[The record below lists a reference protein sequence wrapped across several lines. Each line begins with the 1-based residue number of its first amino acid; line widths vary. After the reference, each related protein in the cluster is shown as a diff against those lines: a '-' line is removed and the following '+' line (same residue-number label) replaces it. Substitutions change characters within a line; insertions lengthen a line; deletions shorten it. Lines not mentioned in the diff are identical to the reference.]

1 MNSKT
6 LRSLSLG
13 AIALSQQFG
22 IRITAE
28 QLEQKISRGQIV
40 SERELK
46 SSLGEQSIK
55 LQRLKPKFKTFL
67 SRSYYF
73 PCLALMRD
81 GTVKIIISS
90 GKNSEGLTEV
100 QSMDPLDPAN
110 KISIEDDNIF
120 KQNWAGSIYLIS
132 KETGIS
138 SQDRMF
144 DWTWLYLSFIVLKDY
159 LL

>member
-13 AIALSQQFG
+13 AITLSQQFG

-46 SSLGEQSIK
+46 SSLSEQSIK

-67 SRSYYF
+67 STE
-73 PCLALMRD
+73 P
-81 GTVKIIISS
+81 SS
-90 GKNSEGLTEV
+90 
-100 QSMDPLDPAN
+100 
-110 KISIEDDNIF
+110 
-120 KQNWAGSIYLIS
+120 
-132 KETGIS
+132 
-138 SQDRMF
+138 
-144 DWTWLYLSFIVLKDY
+144 
-159 LL
+159 